1 MADTAGLSPLGRAL
15 VELEVKMSAGA
26 GQEPTPQ
33 RSRRTIST
41 LPRVGVGGLVRD
53 RGRFFRPL
61 GQHSPL
67 RGIGEQFLIDIP
79 FGPKM
84 VVTSS
89 PDDAKAV
96 FADRDG
102 ALSFGELLKRFS
114 PHERLFGSDAFIFLE
129 GEAHMVEKRKVAPPL
144 HGTALKSYEQAITD
158 IVMRRLP
165 EWPLGQRVEF
175 CDIGGQLSLDVMM
188 TVIFGVSKPERMKR
202 LERAML
208 AHCAVTESPSFLGV
222 GMLSL
227 AVRGSWLAVPQVAR
241 TAAAVDAIVLEE
253 IAERRH
259 TGSRPDDC
267 LTLFLEINQR
277 DEHPRDD
284 AFLARSMRGLMLAGY
299 AATAVTLGW
308 VAELLVHQPETL
320 AALEESIDRGEDA
333 YLDAVIAES
342 MRLRPALPVTGRR
355 ALRDFDLNGLHIPR
369 GAYIILAIMAMHE
382 REDLHADP
390 TAFRPERFMNS
401 RPGTNTWLPFGGGVY
416 RCVGAEFVLFE
427 ARVLL
432 RTLLQHR
439 RLGAVDDGPGGRP
452 SRTHPLPVPANGAP
466 VVLSTYHRAGRSAR
480 ENIPT

>member
-1 MADTAGLSPLGRAL
+1 MTAGASHDPSPQH
-15 VELEVKMSAGA
+15 S
-26 GQEPTPQ
+26 P
-33 RSRRTIST
+33 RTIDT
-41 LPRVGVGGLVRD
+41 LPRVGVRGLARD

-61 GQHSPL
+61 GQSSPL
-67 RGIGEQFLIDIP
+67 RGLGERFLIDIP
-79 FGPKM
+79 LGPKM

-96 FADRDG
+96 FADREG
-102 ALSFGELLKRFS
+102 ALSFGELMRRFS
-114 PHERLFGSDAFIFLE
+114 PHEKLFGSDAFIFLE
-129 GEAHMVEKRKVAPPL
+129 GEAHMEEKRKVAPPL
-144 HGTALKSYEQAITD
+144 HGKALKSYERAMTD
-158 IVMRRLP
+158 IVLRRLP
-165 EWPLGQRVEF
+165 EWPLGERVEF

-188 TVIFGVSKPERMKR
+188 TVIFGVSKPERMQR

-208 AHCAVTESPSFLGV
+208 AHCAATESPAFLGV
-222 GMLSL
+222 GMLTMAL
-227 AVRGSWLAVPQVAR
+227 RGSWVAIPQIAR

-253 IAERRH
+253 IAERRR

-267 LTLFLEINQR
+267 LTLFLEINQQ
-277 DEHPRDD
+277 DERPRDD

-320 AALEESIDRGEDA
+320 AALEESIDGGEDA

-342 MRLRPALPVTGRR
+342 MRLRPALPLTGRR

-369 GAYIILAIMAMHE
+369 GAYIIIAIMAMHE
-382 REDLHADP
+382 RDDLHPDP
-390 TAFRPERFMNS
+390 TAFRPERFLDT

-432 RTLLQHR
+432 RTFLQHR
-439 RLGAVDDGPGGRP
+439 RLGAVDAGHGGRP
-452 SRTHPLPVPANGAP
+452 SRKHPLPVPMNGAP
-466 VVLSTYHRAGRSAR
+466 VKLSARDHAGRSASQ
-480 ENIPT
+480 NIAK

>member
-1 MADTAGLSPLGRAL
+1 MTAGTGLRD
-15 VELEVKMSAGA
+15 
-26 GQEPTPQ
+26 
-33 RSRRTIST
+33 IDT
-41 LPRVGVGGLVRD
+41 LPRVGVRGLARD

-61 GQHSPL
+61 GQRSPL
-67 RGIGEQFLIDIP
+67 RGIGERFLIDLP
-79 FGPKM
+79 MGPKM

-89 PDDAKAV
+89 PEDAKAV

-129 GEAHMVEKRKVAPPL
+129 GEAHMEEKRKVAPPL
-144 HGTALKSYEQAITD
+144 HGKALKSYERAMTD
-158 IVMRRLP
+158 IVLRRLP
-165 EWPLGQRVEF
+165 EWPLGERVEF

-188 TVIFGVSKPERMKR
+188 TVIFGVSKPERMRR

-208 AHCAVTESPSFLGV
+208 AHCAATESPSFLGV
-222 GMLSL
+222 GMLTML
-227 AVRGSWLAVPQVAR
+227 LRGNWVAVPSVAR
-241 TAAAVDAIVLEE
+241 TAAAVDAIVGEE
-253 IAERRH
+253 IAERRR
-259 TGSRPDDC
+259 TGARPDDC
-267 LTLFLEINQR
+267 LTLFLEINQQ
-277 DEHPRDD
+277 DEQPRDD

-320 AALEESIDRGEDA
+320 ATLEQSIDRGEDT

-342 MRLRPALPVTGRR
+342 MRLRPALPITGRR

-369 GAYIILAIMAMHE
+369 GAYVILAIMAMHE
-382 REDLHADP
+382 RDDLHPDP
-390 TAFRPERFMNS
+390 LAFRPERFVNT

-427 ARVLL
+427 ARILL

-439 RLGAVDDGPGGRP
+439 RLSAVDGGPGGRP
-452 SRTHPLPVPANGAP
+452 SRKHPLPVPANGAP
-466 VVLSTYHRAGRSAR
+466 VVLSAYHPTGKLAR
-480 ENIPT
+480 ETTST

>member
-15 VELEVKMSAGA
+15 ELEVKMSAGA
-26 GQEPTPQ
+26 GHEPTPQ
-33 RSRRTIST
+33 RSRRAITT

-129 GEAHMVEKRKVAPPL
+129 GEAHMAEKRKVAPPL
-144 HGTALKSYEQAITD
+144 HGTALKSYEQAMTD

-165 EWPLGQRVEF
+165 EWPLGERVEF

-188 TVIFGVSKPERMKR
+188 TVIFGVSKPERMQR

-208 AHCAVTESPSFLGV
+208 AHCAATESPSFLGV
-222 GMLSL
+222 GMLTML
-227 AVRGSWLAVPQVAR
+227 LRGNWVAVPSVAR

-253 IAERRH
+253 IAERRR
-259 TGSRPDDC
+259 TGARPDDC
-267 LTLFLEINQR
+267 LTLFLEINQQ
-277 DEHPRDD
+277 DEQPRDD

-320 AALEESIDRGEDA
+320 ATLEESVDRGEDA

-390 TAFRPERFMNS
+390 TAFRPERFLNS

-439 RLGAVDDGPGGRP
+439 RLSAVDGGPGGRP
-452 SRTHPLPVPANGAP
+452 SRTHPLPVPTNGAP
-466 VVLSTYHRAGRSAR
+466 VVLSTYHRAGKSAR
-480 ENIPT
+480 QNIST

>member
-1 MADTAGLSPLGRAL
+1 MPDTVEWVPLGRCL
-15 VELEVKMSAGA
+15 ELEVKMTAGA
-26 GQEPTPQ
+26 DHDPTPQ
-33 RSRRTIST
+33 SPLRNIHT
-41 LPRVGVGGLVRD
+41 LPRVGVRGLARD

-61 GQHSPL
+61 GQTSPL
-67 RGIGEQFLIDIP
+67 RGLGEQFLIDIP
-79 FGPKM
+79 WGPKM

-89 PDDAKAV
+89 PEDAKAV
-96 FADRDG
+96 FADREG
-102 ALSFGELLKRFS
+102 ALSFGELLRRFS

-129 GEAHMVEKRKVAPPL
+129 GDAHMDEKRKVAPPL
-144 HGTALKSYEQAITD
+144 HGKALKSYEQTMID

-165 EWPLGQRVEF
+165 EWPLGERVEF
-175 CDIGGQLSLDVMM
+175 CEIGGQLSLDVMM
-188 TVIFGVSKPERMKR
+188 TVIFGVSKPERMQR

-222 GMLSL
+222 GMLSMAL
-227 AVRGSWLAVPQVAR
+227 RGSWVAVPGVAR

-253 IAERRH
+253 IAERRR
-259 TGSRPDDC
+259 TGVRPDDC
-267 LTLFLEINQR
+267 LTLFLEINQL

-320 AALEESIDRGEDA
+320 ATLEESIDRGEDT

-342 MRLRPALPVTGRR
+342 MRLRPALPITGRR

-369 GAYIILAIMAMHE
+369 GAYVILAIMAMHE
-382 REDLHADP
+382 REDLHPDP
-390 TAFRPERFMNS
+390 LAFRPERFVDS

-439 RLGAVDDGPGGRP
+439 RLGAVDGGPGGRP
-452 SRTHPLPVPANGAP
+452 SRKHPLPVPTNGAP
-466 VVLSTYHRAGRSAR
+466 VVLSTHHRAGKSMR
-480 ENIPT
+480 ENTPT

>member
-1 MADTAGLSPLGRAL
+1 
-15 VELEVKMSAGA
+15 LEVKMTAGA
-26 GQEPTPQ
+26 GQDPTPQ
-33 RSRRTIST
+33 HSPRTIDT
-41 LPRVGVGGLVRD
+41 LPRVGVRALARD

-61 GQHSPL
+61 GQRSPL
-67 RGIGEQFLIDIP
+67 RGIGERFVIDMP

-89 PDDAKAV
+89 PDDAKAI

-129 GEAHMVEKRKVAPPL
+129 GEAHMEEKRKVAPPL
-144 HGTALKSYEQAITD
+144 HGKALKSYEQTMTD
-158 IVMRRLP
+158 IVLRRLP
-165 EWPLGQRVEF
+165 EWPLGERVEF

-188 TVIFGVSKPERMKR
+188 TVIFGVSKPERMQR

-222 GMLSL
+222 GMLSMAL
-227 AVRGSWLAVPQVAR
+227 RGSWVAVPQVAR
-241 TAAAVDAIVLEE
+241 TADAVDAIVLEE
-253 IAERRH
+253 IAERRR

-267 LTLFLEINQR
+267 LTLFLEINQQ

-342 MRLRPALPVTGRR
+342 MRLRPALPITGRR

-369 GAYIILAIMAMHE
+369 GAYVILAIMAMHE
-382 REDLHADP
+382 RDDLHPDP
-390 TAFRPERFMNS
+390 LAFRPERFLNS

-439 RLGAVDDGPGGRP
+439 RLGAVDGGPGGRP
-452 SRTHPLPVPANGAP
+452 SRKHPLPVPTNGAP
-466 VVLSTYHRAGRSAR
+466 VVLSTYHRADKSAR

>member
-1 MADTAGLSPLGRAL
+1 MTAGAD
-15 VELEVKMSAGA
+15 V
-26 GQEPTPQ
+26 
-33 RSRRTIST
+33 RSINS
-41 LPRVGVGGLVRD
+41 LPRVGVRGLLGD

-61 GQHSPL
+61 GQQSPL
-67 RGIGEQFLIDIP
+67 RSIGERFLIDLP
-79 FGPKM
+79 LGPKM

-102 ALSFGELLKRFS
+102 ALSFGELMKRFS
-114 PHERLFGSDAFIFLE
+114 PHEKLFGSDAFIFLD
-129 GEAHMVEKRKVAPPL
+129 GEAHMEEKRKVAPPL
-144 HGTALKSYEQAITD
+144 HGKALKSYEQAMTD
-158 IVMRRLP
+158 IVLRRLP
-165 EWPLGQRVEF
+165 DWPLGERVEF

-188 TVIFGVSKPERMKR
+188 TVIFGVSKPERMRR
-202 LERAML
+202 LEKAML
-208 AHCAVTESPSFLGV
+208 AHCAATESPAFLGV
-222 GMLSL
+222 GMITM
-227 AVRGSWLAVPQVAR
+227 AVRGNWVAIPSIAR

-259 TGSRPDDC
+259 SGARPDDC
-267 LTLFLEINQR
+267 LTLFLEINQH

-320 AALEESIDRGEDA
+320 AALEDSIDRGEDA

-342 MRLRPALPVTGRR
+342 MRLRPALPITGRR
-355 ALRDFDLNGLHIPR
+355 ALRDFDLNGLRIPR

-382 REDLHADP
+382 RDDLHPDP
-390 TAFRPERFMNS
+390 LAFRPERFVNT
-401 RPGTNTWLPFGGGVY
+401 RPGANTWLPFGGGVY

-439 RLGAVDDGPGGRP
+439 RLSAVDSGPGGRP
-452 SRTHPLPVPANGAP
+452 SRKHPLPVPTNGAP
-466 VVLSTYHRAGRSAR
+466 VVLSSHHRTGTPSR
-480 ENIPT
+480 ENVAI

>member
-1 MADTAGLSPLGRAL
+1 MT
-15 VELEVKMSAGA
+15 AGA
-26 GQEPTPQ
+26 GHDPAPQ
-33 RSRRTIST
+33 HSPRTIDT
-41 LPRVGVGGLVRD
+41 LPRVGLRGLARD

-61 GQHSPL
+61 GQSSPL
-67 RGIGEQFLIDIP
+67 RGIGERFVIDMP
-79 FGPKM
+79 VGPKM
-84 VVTSS
+84 VITSS

-129 GEAHMVEKRKVAPPL
+129 GEAHLEEKRKVAPPL
-144 HGTALKSYEQAITD
+144 HGKALKSYEQAMTE

-165 EWPLGQRVEF
+165 EWPLGERVEF

-188 TVIFGVSKPERMKR
+188 KVIFGVSKPDRMQR

-222 GMLSL
+222 GMLSMAL
-227 AVRGSWLAVPQVAR
+227 RGSWVAVPQVAR
-241 TAAAVDAIVLEE
+241 TADAVDAIVLEE
-253 IAERRH
+253 IAERRR

-267 LTLFLEINQR
+267 LTLFLEINQQ

-320 AALEESIDRGEDA
+320 VALEESIDRGEDA

-342 MRLRPALPVTGRR
+342 MRLRPALPITGRR

-369 GAYIILAIMAMHE
+369 GVYVIIAIMAMHE
-382 REDLHADP
+382 RDDLHPDP
-390 TAFRPERFMNS
+390 LAFRPERFLNS

-439 RLGAVDDGPGGRP
+439 RLGAVDSGPGGRP
-452 SRTHPLPVPANGAP
+452 SRKHPLPVPTNGAP
-466 VVLSTYHRAGRSAR
+466 VVLSTHRRASKSAR
-480 ENIPT
+480 EIIPTIS